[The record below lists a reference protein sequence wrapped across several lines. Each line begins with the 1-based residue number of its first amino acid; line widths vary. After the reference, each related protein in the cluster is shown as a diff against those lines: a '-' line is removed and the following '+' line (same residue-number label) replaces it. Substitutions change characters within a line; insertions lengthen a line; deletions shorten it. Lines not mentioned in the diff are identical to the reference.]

1 MNFPFYNISVVSIL
15 IARDVHQR
23 KQFILLQGDLLFICL
38 VKLTS
43 DSGKVQQSMFVAVRE
58 IFEYKKG

>member
-1 MNFPFYNISVVSIL
+1 MNFPFNNSSVVSIL

-43 DSGKVQQSMFVAVRE
+43 DSGKANKVFLLLSER
-58 IFEYKKG
+58 